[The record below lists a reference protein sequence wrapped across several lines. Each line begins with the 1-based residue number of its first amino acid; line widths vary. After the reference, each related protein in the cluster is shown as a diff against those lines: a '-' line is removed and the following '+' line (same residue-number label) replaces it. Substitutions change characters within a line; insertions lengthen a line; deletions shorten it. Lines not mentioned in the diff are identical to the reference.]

1 METPTPFDQLVHRP
15 TPPPTGELTLSTA
28 EVLALVQETALR
40 NWGVPIRLSLVLD
53 PNGYPKAVKLRCDP
67 TPPAPVTA
75 PSPSPSQEGQ
85 AVLQQPLA
93 LALAV
98 GVPPSRFSQGLHF
111 HWCQPQPHLPV
122 EIWEVHLLRHQGPL
136 WRIGLAELWA
146 WFTPWTGDFPPLPS
160 PDPTALP
167 EATTTPHRYQGTVH
181 LLAPIWME
189 QELGLPSNSLEIG
202 LLFRWRS
209 HEGGVQLWSVQRNPG
224 TPVYEVTAQQ
234 FREWFCYE
242 DGEGFEWSEPEAAPA
257 PAPLPLT
264 TLMADIP
271 QRTSEA
277 LPHA

>member
-1 METPTPFDQLVHRP
+1 
-15 TPPPTGELTLSTA
+15 
-28 EVLALVQETALR
+28 
-40 NWGVPIRLSLVLD
+40 
-53 PNGYPKAVKLRCDP
+53 
-67 TPPAPVTA
+67 
-75 PSPSPSQEGQ
+75 
-85 AVLQQPLA
+85 
-93 LALAV
+93 
-98 GVPPSRFSQGLHF
+98 
-111 HWCQPQPHLPV
+111 
-122 EIWEVHLLRHQGPL
+122 
-136 WRIGLAELWA
+136 
-146 WFTPWTGDFPPLPS
+146 
-160 PDPTALP
+160 
-167 EATTTPHRYQGTVH
+167 
-181 LLAPIWME
+181 ME